1 VGGLDSFVALW
12 LPGWRVE
19 QLLGRSFRIV
29 FMEGAQRSPPKREL
43 CAVPL
48 ATISRSRTAAYTLA
62 VPKRS
67 YTMKMISAV
76 LIALALLSMAA
87 PLYAFD
93 AKSFYQQ
100 LDRQPN

>member
-1 VGGLDSFVALW
+1 M
-12 LPGWRVE
+12 E

-29 FMEGAQRSPPKREL
+29 FMEGAQRSPRKREL
-43 CAVPL
+43 CTVPL

-93 AKSFYQQ
+93 AKSFYEQ